1 MKASVITS
9 AVLHGLVLTW
19 AMVSLGAPESFKV
32 EDFEAMPV
40 DLVPVESITQM
51 QQGDKKAPKKETSAP
66 VPTTRPPIPQP

>member
-32 EDFEAMPV
+32 EDFHERNP
-40 DLVPVESITQM
+40 
-51 QQGDKKAPKKETSAP
+51 
-66 VPTTRPPIPQP
+66 